1 MASARPASLSARDSA
16 CRANALTIESGF
28 EMLTPDGAGKS
39 TLIRLLTR
47 DVRRLIHELE
57 LGITPARIRST
68 LRQVI
73 PKMRP
78 RRS

>member
-1 MASARPASLSARDSA
+1 
-16 CRANALTIESGF
+16 
-28 EMLTPDGAGKS
+28 MLTPDGAGKS